1 MREFWKRFAGLFNG
15 SRLDDEM
22 REEMRHHIEL
32 QKQKN
37 LEAGMSEKEAY
48 NAAIRQFGNILIIQQ
63 QEREN
68 RSFLWVEQ
76 LYRDI
81 KRAGRSLIGAKGFSF
96 VVIATLALCIGV
108 NTTIFSALHDLVLK
122 PFPFKDGDRLI
133 QVFNISS
140 GFKGKSS
147 ESSIAQYHAFKTN
160 ADLFDG
166 FALLWNQEKTVDLD
180 GYTQLLKGKRVSF
193 DLFDLA
199 GVRPVIGSFFGEE
212 AHVPGSDQGQ
222 VVILPQ
228 SVWENEYNSDLDV
241 IGEEIPFTDTPYTII
256 GVAPRSMEAFGREIE
271 FFIPLRTSARFAEA
285 RYLEGLPIDMWAR
298 LRPGVSKEAGEAQ
311 LAVLETRW
319 LREESSPRIRSYLE
333 RIGRDVQL
341 GQPSQLKQSFIMLQ
355 VGAVFVLL
363 IGCVNVVNLFL
374 SRAGR
379 MQYELSIRNALGAGR
394 RTLSRLMLIES
405 FLLVFMAVVA
415 GSILS
420 LGGLEII
427 NHYLSVADPSIQA
440 ITIDMVV
447 VFFVLGLAALIAL
460 IMGLLP
466 FGLLWKAGLIQ
477 RLDNGG
483 RTASAGGLAR
493 KLRSSM
499 VVSQVMIALTLMIGA
514 GLLLRSFVNVMSVDP
529 GFDAEDVVQARVTVP
544 RQYRNTV
551 DGNVFRDG
559 VANALREVPGVDSIA
574 FALNEPVSESAVFQ
588 KEQIHI
594 RRSPYADEEPA
605 SMAYT
610 LVVSRAF
617 FDMMGISVLAGRS
630 HNESDSSEHGF
641 SGFVVDRSFAEFFFP
656 DGSAVGEEMSLS
668 QRPKAGKPWG
678 RIVGVV
684 ERASLVGL
692 ESTDNF
698 PVLYKA
704 YIGAK
709 PASFTLLM
717 KTSREHDSVLK
728 DAQSKLR
735 AFDPKLVLSRG
746 KSLQSVLEDML
757 VNRRGVTT
765 LILGFA
771 GLALTLSSVGLYGLL
786 SYDVQQRQREIGVR
800 MAIGADGKSVLNM
813 ILHQGLWKAGIG
825 LGIGLLASLYLT
837 RFLESQLFNTT
848 ALDAGSYLA
857 AISFLLLVAF
867 VASFLPARRAVRFD
881 PLESLRAE

>member
-1 MREFWKRFAGLFNG
+1 MQ
-15 SRLDDEM
+15 
-22 REEMRHHIEL
+22 HHIEL

-37 LEAGMSEKEAY
+37 LDAGMSEKEAY
-48 NAAIRQFGNILIIQQ
+48 NAAIRQFGNTLIIQQ

-147 ESSIAQYHAFKTN
+147 ESSIAQYHAFRAN

-199 GVRPVIGSFFGEE
+199 GVQPVIGSFFGEE
-212 AHVPGSDQGQ
+212 AHVPGSGQGQ
-222 VVILPQ
+222 VVVLPQ
-228 SVWENEYNSDLDV
+228 SVWENEYNSDPDAL
-241 IGEEIPFTDTPYTII
+241 GREIPFTDGPYTII
-256 GVAPRSMEAFGREIE
+256 GVAPCSMEAFGREIE
-271 FFIPLRTSARFAEA
+271 FLIPLRTSARLAEV

-311 LAVLETRW
+311 LAALEMRW

-363 IGCVNVVNLFL
+363 IGCVNVMNLLL

-379 MQYELSIRNALGAGR
+379 MQHELSIRNALGAGKGA
-394 RTLSRLMLIES
+394 LSRLMLIES
-405 FLLVFMAVVA
+405 SLLVFMAVVV

-420 LGGLEII
+420 LGGLKII
-427 NHYLSVADPSIQA
+427 NHYLSVADPSIPA
-440 ITIDMVV
+440 VTIDGAVG
-447 VFFVLGLAALIAL
+447 FSILGFAGLIAL
-460 IMGLLP
+460 TMGFLP
-466 FGLLWKAGLIQ
+466 LGLLWKAGVIQ
-477 RLDNGG
+477 RLDSAERIASVGG
-483 RTASAGGLAR
+483 FAR
-493 KLRSSM
+493 KLSSSM
-499 VVSQVMIALTLMIGA
+499 VISQVMIAFILVIGA

-529 GFDAEDVVQARVTVP
+529 GFDAEDVIQARVTVP

-551 DGNVFRDG
+551 DGTIFRDG

-574 FALNEPVSESAVFQ
+574 FVLNEPVSESDVFQ

-610 LVVSRAF
+610 LIVSRAF
-617 FDMMGISVLAGRS
+617 FDMMGIPVLEGRS

-668 QRPKAGKPWG
+668 QRPKADKPWG

-684 ERASLVGL
+684 EGASLVGL
-692 ESTDNF
+692 ESDDNF

-704 YIGAK
+704 YRGAK
-709 PASFTLLM
+709 PASFTLLI
-717 KTSREHDSVLK
+717 KTSREENSVLK
-728 DAQSKLR
+728 DVRNKLR
-735 AFDPKLVLSRG
+735 TFDPKLVLSHG
-746 KSLQSVLEDML
+746 KSLQTVLEDML
-757 VNRRGVTT
+757 VNRRGATT
-765 LILGFA
+765 LIFCFA
-771 GLALTLSSVGLYGLL
+771 GIALVLSGIGLYGLL

-800 MAIGADGKSVLNM
+800 AAIGASRRSVLKM
-813 ILHQGLWKAGIG
+813 ILRNGLSKAVTG
-825 LGIGLLASLYLT
+825 LVLGFLASLYLT
-837 RFLESQLFNTT
+837 RFLESQLFDIT
-848 ALDAGSYLA
+848 ALDAVAYVA
-857 AISFLLLVAF
+857 AIFFLLLVAF
-867 VASFLPARRAVRFD
+867 VASFLPARRAVRLD